1 MGPFKTSG
9 LARAGAASEP
19 RHRQRQLPPAVGR
32 GAWSPRR
39 ERRVSTNADE
49 LANMAFHVQT
59 KHLKG
64 AADTGDSTRDEHE
77 ASTLKRMADADMLF

>member
-1 MGPFKTSG
+1 MPSG
-9 LARAGAASEP
+9 NWRLS
-19 RHRQRQLPPAVGR
+19 PAVVAR
-32 GAWSPRR
+32 
-39 ERRVSTNADE
+39 TNADE

-64 AADTGDSTRDEHE
+64 AADTGDSTRDEDE